1 MSSVDMV
8 GKEFDIFK
16 KILIIS
22 STTDLQ
28 HDLRELPGLKILW
41 LINSWWSVTCWEH
54 MVSPL
59 PVYCSNSKLTMNS
72 WYI

>member
-28 HDLRELPGLKILW
+28 HDLRELPGLKIL
-41 LINSWWSVTCWEH
+41 
-54 MVSPL
+54 
-59 PVYCSNSKLTMNS
+59 
-72 WYI
+72 